1 MYSGGIKIQKSCL
14 YRASHLIL
22 YIYIYMYFI
31 TQTFVYLNVSKLVR
45 NYMSMASNSIMK
57 MGKTLGILN
66 QTLLN
71 M

>member
-1 MYSGGIKIQKSCL
+1 
-14 YRASHLIL
+14 
-22 YIYIYMYFI
+22 MYFI